1 MCCKDPSC
9 RPMNLIPPTLKIQ
22 NRLEK
27 PSEVINIDKM
37 RLGAHSWY
45 EARFI
50 ALRHAC
56 VSTVATV

>member
-1 MCCKDPSC
+1 
-9 RPMNLIPPTLKIQ
+9 MNLIPPTLKIQ